1 MARGLLKKMRRRFR
15 IDSDRRDKPFRLGR
29 VHSPRGMVEHRVEEE
44 DHALV
49 LHAGADGVDVV
60 PPGLGTA
67 FARLL
72 AEEHPD
78 PPEGELRPIA
88 LVVYIEFV
96 ERRVLARAR

>member
-1 MARGLLKKMRRRFR
+1 
-15 IDSDRRDKPFRLGR
+15 
-29 VHSPRGMVEHRVEEE
+29 MVEQRVEEE

-67 FARLL
+67 FARRL
-72 AEEHPD
+72 AEDRPD
-78 PPEGELRPIA
+78 PLEGIIPIA